1 MQDTRAARDTATT
14 PIAIYAVAQHMLDQ
28 RLPGPIGIH
37 GPRVCPGAER
47 TVRVDV
53 YAADLDRWVESTDA
67 EYLSTYNTT
76 INGERFALV
85 TYAGRVSAAI
95 GDVSVVIR
103 IAQRVD
109 AEVRSLTL
117 VGGESA

>member
-1 MQDTRAARDTATT
+1 MTSPGAVAKTT
-14 PIAIYAVAQHMLDQ
+14 PLAMYTVAQHMLDE

-37 GPRVCPGAER
+37 GPRLCPGAAR
-47 TVRVDV
+47 AVRVDV
-53 YAADLDRWVESTDA
+53 YAVDLDRWVESTDA
-67 EYLSTYNTT
+67 EYVSTQTTT
-76 INGERFALV
+76 IDGERFALV
-85 TYAGRVSAAI
+85 SYEGRVSAAI

-117 VGGESA
+117 VGGESG